1 MKKTLLTLAF
11 AALAVAASHAQ
22 GTIGFANSALTRAQ
36 WETGLGTKV
45 YVNVPVGAPIVYGVF
60 WGTSADNMQ
69 LAAGNLGT
77 ASTTSAGLINAP
89 ATYQLAGTSDVGG
102 ETYFMKVAGWSSQ
115 FGRDFA
121 TAKVTP
127 GVGGVNNYYGETG
140 VRSITTASILGPGTV
155 IWSGS
160 NTALF
165 QPLKMD
171 VVVPEP
177 SVIALG
183 VLGVGALLL
192 RRRKNA

>member
-11 AALAVAASHAQ
+11 AALAVVASHAQ
-22 GTIGFANSALTRAQ
+22 GTIGFANSALTRVQ
-36 WETGLGTKV
+36 WQTAVGSAT
-45 YVNVPVGAPIVYGVF
+45 YVNVPVGSPIVYGIF
-60 WGTSADNMQ
+60 WGTTADNMR
-69 LAAGNLGT
+69 LADGNLGT

-121 TAKVTP
+121 TAKTTP
-127 GVGGVNNYYGETG
+127 GTGGANNYYGETG

-165 QPLKMD
+165 QPLKLD
-171 VVVPEP
+171 IVVPEP